1 MSWKRR
7 FELKEFIQNS
17 LWFIPVIAVILGF
30 VLEYLI
36 VELEHRWAAPE
47 TLRFTPDAANTLLT
61 SMFGA
66 QISFTGF
73 VLTMLVLVIQFT
85 GVSFSPRVLIFVFR
99 DRQLKFVLGLFV
111 GTTTYTF
118 LLLTEISDD
127 FSPDWGVLMSG
138 ALMLASLLLFLQ
150 FLSHLLHG
158 IRPANLANTI
168 GEIGHRVIAEM
179 YPNPVPEHAPAESLV
194 NGLIPDGPPIRVVVK
209 TGSGEI
215 MQSVDVPG
223 LVVQAVKHD
232 ALFVLPHA
240 VGDFVQRNG
249 VLIEAFGNRTA
260 LSDGQLAGY
269 IAVGPER
276 AVERDPAFA
285 LRVLVDIAIK
295 GLSPA
300 INDPTTATHAI
311 DRIEDLLVDLA
322 GRDLER
328 SVVRDHQG
336 TPRVILD
343 SPTWDDFLR
352 LGVSEIRLYG
362 ASSVQTARR
371 LGALLESLMEAA
383 PPHRKPPIHRQ
394 LRLLERNVREHFRDD
409 DDVRFASIADSQ
421 GIGATDNEE

>member
-1 MSWKRR
+1 MNWKRR
-7 FELKEFIQNS
+7 FELQEFIQNS
-17 LWFIPVIAVILGF
+17 LWFIPVLGVLLGF

-36 VELEHRWAAPE
+36 VELEHRRAAPE
-47 TLRFTPDAANTLLT
+47 TLRFTPEAANTLLN
-61 SMFGA
+61 SMVAA

-111 GTTTYTF
+111 GTMTFTF
-118 LLLTEISDD
+118 LLLTEISDE

-138 ALMLASLLLFLQ
+138 ALMLTSLLLFLQ

-158 IRPANLANTI
+158 IRPANLAHTI

-179 YPNPVPEHAPAESLV
+179 YPNAVPEHAPAEFPA
-194 NGLIPDGPPIRVVVK
+194 NGLIPNGPPDRIVTK
-209 TGSGEI
+209 SGSGEI

-223 LVVQAVKHD
+223 LVDQAVRHD
-232 ALFVLPHA
+232 AIFVLPHA

-249 VLIEAFGNRTA
+249 VLIEVFGNRTT
-260 LSDGQLAGY
+260 LSDSQLAGY

-276 AVERDPAFA
+276 TVERDPAFA

-328 SVVRDHQG
+328 SVVHDQQG
-336 TPRVILD
+336 KPRVILD

-383 PPHRKPPIHRQ
+383 PPHRQPPIHRQ
-394 LRLLERNVREHFRDD
+394 IMLLERNVREHFRDD
-409 DDVRFASIADSQ
+409 DDVRFARIADSQ